1 MAKKTF
7 IAGED
12 LTGKAGYAL
21 KAENGKVKLAGVKGE
36 ACLGILS
43 NDNIADKAV
52 AVALPGEV
60 CKVKLIEIDGKN
72 AVGESMGMQRKLRVD
87 FIPEPKIG
95 DYVIV
100 HAGFAIERLPE
111 EQALEDIAAWEEIR
125 DVL

>member
-1 MAKKTF
+1 
-7 IAGED
+7 
-12 LTGKAGYAL
+12 
-21 KAENGKVKLAGVKGE
+21 
-36 ACLGILS
+36 
-43 NDNIADKAV
+43 
-52 AVALPGEV
+52 
-60 CKVKLIEIDGKN
+60 
-72 AVGESMGMQRKLRVD
+72 MQRKLRVD

>member
-43 NDNIADKAV
+43 NDNIVDKAV
-52 AVALPGEV
+52 IVALPGEV
-60 CKVKLIEIDGKN
+60 CKVKLGGTVKMGNFLAAGTDGRL
-72 AVGESMGMQRKLRVD
+72 AVAQTSEHDVAMALQDGVEND
-87 FIPEPKIG
+87 KI
-95 DYVIV
+95 YAVVIV
-100 HAGFAIERLPE
+100 
-111 EQALEDIAAWEEIR
+111 
-125 DVL
+125 